1 MKFANFL
8 NEKLND
14 AFATNVEI
22 DVDYIDEDADEDE
35 AVNTIRNFLRELHD
49 LGVDFNGSK
58 DTGGSRSYSKISV
71 DTDKIAD
78 CRELRIAIDKAIKAV
93 GNKVGVRGEF
103 SYDGEDVEA
112 YYKEDDDYVT
122 ASTYVKIK

>member
-58 DTGGSRSYSKISV
+58 EGFVSR
-71 DTDKIAD
+71 
-78 CRELRIAIDKAIKAV
+78 L
-93 GNKVGVRGEF
+93 N
-103 SYDGEDVEA
+103 
-112 YYKEDDDYVT
+112 
-122 ASTYVKIK
+122 

>member
-1 MKFANFL
+1 MTLSLLYQNVNRNKMKFADFL

-22 DVDYIDEDADEDE
+22 DVDYID
-35 AVNTIRNFLRELHD
+35 
-49 LGVDFNGSK
+49 
-58 DTGGSRSYSKISV
+58 
-71 DTDKIAD
+71 
-78 CRELRIAIDKAIKAV
+78 
-93 GNKVGVRGEF
+93 
-103 SYDGEDVEA
+103 A

>member
-22 DVDYIDEDADEDE
+22 DVDYID
-35 AVNTIRNFLRELHD
+35 
-49 LGVDFNGSK
+49 
-58 DTGGSRSYSKISV
+58 
-71 DTDKIAD
+71 
-78 CRELRIAIDKAIKAV
+78 
-93 GNKVGVRGEF
+93 
-103 SYDGEDVEA
+103 A